1 MCKQHDVSGDVQH
14 TVTWDR
20 EMGEMRRGQPGERGD
35 WWAEFTGSAS
45 RGAAWDTA
53 EEAPHGHT
61 EVGMQSWVV
70 AGRNQ
75 VVPCGLS

>member
-35 WWAEFTGSAS
+35 WWAEFTGSA
-45 RGAAWDTA
+45 RRAAVTALGVA
-53 EEAPHGHT
+53 EELPGIQQRKPPT
-61 EVGMQSWVV
+61 GTPRSGCR
-70 AGRNQ
+70 AGW
-75 VVPCGLS
+75 